1 MIKGHILEQEGD
13 NRKNASCIMD
23 MHICLITYLKCLSM
37 IPFINHSFV
46 KIRGLKIK
54 YRKRNIV

>member
-37 IPFINHSFV
+37 MPFINHSFHS
-46 KIRGLKIK
+46 IF
-54 YRKRNIV
+54 